1 MHQIELY
8 LNRIQH
14 KKYTSGKTFQL
25 TKAQIELNQAQHLV
39 KLQLSDEDFKKLT
52 SNLKRNKGFRF
63 KPHMTH
69 MSEGTET
76 PHIGESSETIKEEAV
91 EQPKPK
97 PKKSVPLIKK
107 VKATKKL
114 NQRRRY
120 L

>member
-14 KKYTSGKTFQL
+14 KKYSSGKAFQL

-52 SNLKRNKGFRF
+52 SNLKRKKGFRF

-69 MSEGTET
+69 MAKSSEK
-76 PHIGESSETIKEEAV
+76 PHMGESSETIKEQAV

-97 PKKSVPLIKK
+97 KKKSVPLIKK
-107 VKATKKL
+107 VKVTKKL
-114 NQRRRY
+114 NRRNKD